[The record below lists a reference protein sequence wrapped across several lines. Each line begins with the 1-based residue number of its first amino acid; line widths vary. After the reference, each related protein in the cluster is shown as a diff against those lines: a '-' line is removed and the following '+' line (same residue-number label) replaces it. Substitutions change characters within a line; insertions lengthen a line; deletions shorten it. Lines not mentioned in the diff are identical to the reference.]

1 MGPATY
7 DVQAAMAPRPA
18 TSSQRF
24 LETTEAISRFRNEMP
39 TPCTNCSKASPPRR
53 CLVDVRSGRC
63 KSCNDSHIRCDLR
76 VTFKE
81 FEKLAATR
89 ARLSKAADEAE
100 DELEDAEKEAARL
113 ISQAHEMVAKA
124 RSKARRKRKELRY
137 AENKEDGSYQRELA
151 AIEAV
156 RNMEQEASASSSA
169 DPSVDDLLASSEL
182 LDLPD
187 FGEIDPAMLAASP
200 FAWGQMTGSVFP
212 LGTGVSEPSN

>member
-1 MGPATY
+1 M
-7 DVQAAMAPRPA
+7 QAAMAPRPA
-18 TSSQRF
+18 TASQR
-24 LETTEAISRFRNEMP
+24 LAETTEAISRFRNEMP

-63 KSCNDSHIRCDLR
+63 KSCNDSHLRCDLR

-113 ISQAHEMVAKA
+113 IAEAHEMVAKA
-124 RSKARRKRKELRY
+124 RMKARRKRKELRF
-137 AENKEDGSYQRELA
+137 AESKEDGSYQRELA

-156 RNMEQEASASSSA
+156 RAMEQEASAASTSA
-169 DPSVDDLLASSEL
+169 PSVDDLLASSEL
-182 LDLPD
+182 LDFPD
-187 FGEIDPAMLAASP
+187 LGDFDAATLAASP
-200 FAWGQMTGSVFP
+200 FAWGQMTGSAFP
-212 LGTGVSEPSN
+212 LDTGLSGPSS

>member
-1 MGPATY
+1 
-7 DVQAAMAPRPA
+7 
-18 TSSQRF
+18 
-24 LETTEAISRFRNEMP
+24 
-39 TPCTNCSKASPPRR
+39 
-53 CLVDVRSGRC
+53 VDVRSGRC

-113 ISQAHEMVAKA
+113 ISAAHELVAKA
-124 RSKARRKRKELRY
+124 RMKARRKRKELRF

-156 RNMEQEASASSSA
+156 RAMEQEASAASSSV
-169 DPSVDDLLASSEL
+169 PSVDDLLASSEL
-182 LDLPD
+182 LDFPD
-187 FGEIDPAMLAASP
+187 LGDFDAATMVAPP

-212 LGTGVSEPSN
+212 LDTGLSESST